1 MSVIGRIL
9 VAACLIAVLLA
20 VGCSSGDS
28 SPEATVSI
36 ATSATSTP
44 APAETTAPQ
53 STTAETTATTAPESP
68 TAAPAMTTG
77 AFRFELPSATG
88 GEVAL
93 ESYLGDRNVVVVFYR
108 GFW

>member
-9 VAACLIAVLLA
+9 VAASLMAVLLA

-36 ATSATSTP
+36 AASTP
-44 APAETTAPQ
+44 APAETVAPQ
-53 STTAETTATTAPESP
+53 STTAETAATTAPESP
-68 TAAPAMTTG
+68 TAAPAMTAG